1 MSEEAN
7 GEDTSGSALS
17 SATSRQRQRQ
27 PSSEGPNVELA
38 LSTSPGTAAAEMGDV
53 LLKAS
58 AARKQPAMA
67 RRAGKSKLGA
77 QKMTDPS
84 LDFDQIAS
92 RAKQA
97 EEQREREQEDRRRM
111 EADSAKAAAMAR
123 EAASKE
129 QAASKFVYQDIVAES
144 KKIDERLKKI
154 DPKKAQ
160 QLERLGTLPD
170 ERNGTFS
177 TLPLIRVQ
185 Y

>member
-1 MSEEAN
+1 MSTKLEADVRLSEDAN
-7 GEDTSGSALS
+7 GEDTSATALS
-17 SATSRQRQRQ
+17 SAPARQRQ

-38 LSTSPGTAAAEMGDV
+38 LSTSPGTAAVEMGDV

-77 QKMTDPS
+77 QKMTDPA

-97 EEQREREQEDRRRM
+97 EEQREHEQEERRRL
-111 EADSAKAAAMAR
+111 EADAVKAAASAR
-123 EAASKE
+123 ESASKE
-129 QAASKFVYQDIVAES
+129 QAASKFVYQDMVAES
-144 KKIDERLKKI
+144 KKMDEKLKKL

-160 QLERLGTLPD
+160 QLERLGT
-170 ERNGTFS
+170 
-177 TLPLIRVQ
+177 
-185 Y
+185 